1 LRRCCKADHEGNDA
15 RFLAGKSLIVQFDR
29 MELTLP
35 KPLDERISARDA
47 ALHLAIGLF
56 VSEEATLG
64 QAASTA
70 GLSQSDFLREL
81 GRRGIGMH
89 YGENELA
96 EDLQMVDALSAG
108 S

>member
-1 LRRCCKADHEGNDA
+1 MVQIA
-15 RFLAGKSLIVQFDR
+15 SLEIA
-29 MELTLP
+29 LP

-81 GRRGIGMH
+81 GRRGISMH

-96 EDLQMVDALSAG
+96 EDLQMVDALSAR
-108 S
+108 

>member
-1 LRRCCKADHEGNDA
+1 
-15 RFLAGKSLIVQFDR
+15 

-35 KPLDERISARDA
+35 KPLNERISVRDA

-70 GLSQSDFLREL
+70 GLSQGEFLREL
-81 GRRGIGMH
+81 GLRNISIH
-89 YGENELA
+89 YGSGELA
-96 EDLQMVDALSAG
+96 EDLRTVDALSAQ
-108 S
+108 

>member
-1 LRRCCKADHEGNDA
+1 MIHINC
-15 RFLAGKSLIVQFDR
+15 V
-29 MELTLP
+29 ELPLP

-64 QAASTA
+64 QAASTV

-81 GRRGIGMH
+81 GRRGISMH
-89 YGENELA
+89 YGEKELA
-96 EDLQMVDALSAG
+96 EDLLMVDALSAR
-108 S
+108 